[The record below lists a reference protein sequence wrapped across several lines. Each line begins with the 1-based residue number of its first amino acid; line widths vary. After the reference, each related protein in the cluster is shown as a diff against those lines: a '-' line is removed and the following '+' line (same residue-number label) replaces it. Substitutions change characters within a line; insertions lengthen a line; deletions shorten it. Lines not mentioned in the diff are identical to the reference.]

1 MPFKEL
7 GSLNAVLELKS
18 KEIGELR
25 KRNGELGKRLDR
37 HYWLESELDKARQ
50 RLEEM
55 NIVVQNKMVA
65 EK

>member
-1 MPFKEL
+1 MLQEL
-7 GSLNAVLELKS
+7 SSLRSVLEMRSSEVQDLRRLNAELS
-18 KEIGELR
+18 GRVER
-25 KRNGELGKRLDR
+25 QR
-37 HYWLESELDKARQ
+37 WLEAEVAKARQ